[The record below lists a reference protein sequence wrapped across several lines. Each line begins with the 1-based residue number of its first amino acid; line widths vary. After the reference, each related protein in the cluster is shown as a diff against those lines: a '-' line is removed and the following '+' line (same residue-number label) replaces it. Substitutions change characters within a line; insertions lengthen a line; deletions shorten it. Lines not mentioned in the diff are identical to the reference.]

1 MTAVPHLVLW
11 VCADV
16 NAQLTVRLD
25 QDLVEE
31 RDVPIHYFSVLIHIL
46 YVCIHIV
53 CKANKNLRRS
63 LGGTVRTQQPQHT
76 V

>member
-1 MTAVPHLVLW
+1 MGAVPHLVLR

-16 NAQLTVRLD
+16 NAQSTVRVD
-25 QDLVEE
+25 QDLVEK
-31 RDVPIHYFSVLIHIL
+31 RDVPIHCFSVLIHIL

-53 CKANKNLRRS
+53 CKANKDLWRR
-63 LGGTVRTQQPQHT
+63 LGGTVWTQQPQHT